1 MVSTRGRVQSVE
13 RALDLLEEVAAR
25 GGALTIG
32 EIAAATGIP
41 LPTTHRLL
49 RTLVERG
56 YMRQGPDRR
65 YALGFRLLPL
75 SSVANGMVGAG
86 AERALARLVDA
97 LGETANLA
105 LLDGDHVVYVA
116 QCPGRHSMR
125 MFTEVGRRVD
135 AHCTAV
141 GKAMLATF
149 PDDDV
154 AARLGRAG
162 LSRHTE
168 HTITDLD
175 ALLAQL
181 ADIRRGGHAL
191 DEGEQEVGVRC
202 VAVAVPGPTLR
213 LGVSVS
219 GPAPRMTDD
228 LIEHAV
234 PLLRAAAGS
243 LASALA

>member
-1 MVSTRGRVQSVE
+1 
-13 RALDLLEEVAAR
+13 
-25 GGALTIG
+25 
-32 EIAAATGIP
+32 
-41 LPTTHRLL
+41 
-49 RTLVERG
+49 
-56 YMRQGPDRR
+56 
-65 YALGFRLLPL
+65 
-75 SSVANGMVGAG
+75 
-86 AERALARLVDA
+86 
-97 LGETANLA
+97 
-105 LLDGDHVVYVA
+105 
-116 QCPGRHSMR
+116 MR

-175 ALLAQL
+175 TLLAQL
-181 ADIRRGGHAL
+181 AEIRRGGHAL